1 MLFKKD
7 IRSGGRSVIK
17 EKIRMYLTV
26 IKREN
31 RENYRKIKAYKD
43 MYKDH
48 RCWII
53 GNGPSLVSEDLDQ
66 IKGEFSFA
74 ANKIYYIFSKTLWRP
89 SVYMCQDPRVIQ
101 SILNDKTPE
110 KYFINESNIFISKV
124 LKNSAERIFEDPAY
138 YRLCKGKGLK
148 DISFS
153 NDFPVY
159 VVEGLSVTY
168 SMIQLAVY
176 MGFKEIYLLGTEH
189 DTLVALQY
197 DHFYDKEES
206 IISRSCEETDG
217 TGKLNDTYS
226 HQVQCTY
233 NLWEQYKVLKK
244 MAERK
249 GVKIY
254 NATIGGQLDIFERV
268 DFKTLF

>member
-176 MGFKEIYLLGTEH
+176 MGFKEINLLGIDHNQNTVNKDNADKMH
-189 DTLVALQY
+189 FDTRYKNDLTSYPSDMEYGYLTKC
-197 DHFYDKEES
+197 FER
-206 IISRSCEETDG
+206 SRIECE
-217 TGKLNDTYS
+217 
-226 HQVQCTY
+226 
-233 NLWEQYKVLKK
+233 KK
-244 MAERK
+244 
-249 GVKIY
+249 GIHIY
-254 NATIGGQLDIFERV
+254 NATRGGNLHVFER
-268 DFKTLF
+268 KSLEQLLGES

>member
-74 ANKIYYIFSKTLWRP
+74 ANKIYYILSKTL
-89 SVYMCQDPRVIQ
+89 
-101 SILNDKTPE
+101 
-110 KYFINESNIFISKV
+110 
-124 LKNSAERIFEDPAY
+124 
-138 YRLCKGKGLK
+138 
-148 DISFS
+148 
-153 NDFPVY
+153 
-159 VVEGLSVTY
+159 
-168 SMIQLAVY
+168 
-176 MGFKEIYLLGTEH
+176 
-189 DTLVALQY
+189 
-197 DHFYDKEES
+197 
-206 IISRSCEETDG
+206 
-217 TGKLNDTYS
+217 
-226 HQVQCTY
+226 
-233 NLWEQYKVLKK
+233 
-244 MAERK
+244 
-249 GVKIY
+249 
-254 NATIGGQLDIFERV
+254 
-268 DFKTLF
+268 